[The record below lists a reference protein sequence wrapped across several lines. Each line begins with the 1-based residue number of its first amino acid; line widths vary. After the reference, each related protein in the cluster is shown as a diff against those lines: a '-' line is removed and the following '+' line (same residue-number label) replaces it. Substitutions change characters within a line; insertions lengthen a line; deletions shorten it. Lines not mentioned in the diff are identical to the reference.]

1 MLYRIAIFSKYRD
14 TSIYRYVSHI
24 TKHHPCNNIPQ
35 RFQSMWY
42 EDCDMRMRYEDCD
55 KIRLYSF
62 YICNTIQ
69 KPLTI
74 TVIQTPSL
82 SVECLNYKSY
92 E

>member
-42 EDCDMRMRYEDCD
+42 EDCD